1 MSVICY
7 STHFGIENNCIFGAR
22 EIIKLSKLNPMNR
35 TLYTYVIFI
44 LTISLLKIGKTTACG
59 FDFTGSCATTAR
71 FSVNNVSNE
80 YFLSPCSYGF
90 QLPTSL
96 GTGVTN
102 LQLTAAS
109 TRTWESCTNYVMQS
123 AIFYRIYN
131 NAANKGAFI
140 RVDLTQ
146 LALFNSPPYRTKTY
160 SGTLNSDLLTGLLPN
175 TTYSIELYYQLFVD
189 SDANNS
195 IDVTSILNNSGAYYT
210 SSFRTGN
217 IATNVGFPVNGSN
230 TNVTCNGGNNA
241 TATAAPAGGIAPFT
255 YLWSNNAKTATI
267 TGLNAGSYSVTVTDA
282 TASIGIRSFTIL
294 EPIAVGAT
302 LTNTN
307 PACGQTNGTITA
319 VGFGGTSPYTY
330 IWSTNATTPSV
341 NFLAQG
347 AYSVTVKDANNCT
360 GAASTTLIENCG
372 STNAYC
378 TSNSQ
383 APWGEWIARVRL
395 NTLDNASDKV
405 RVDRYATGY
414 SDWKDKS
421 TTLTKGLSYPLS
433 IMPALSW
440 SGAQTNLFYRV
451 WIDYNK
457 NGQFEDTEKVFEQ
470 NRVGLFA
477 VNGTVIVPA
486 SSLTG
491 ATVMRVSMKKDAY
504 STACETFSAGEVE
517 DYSIILQIGSGNPCA
532 NDATPPTLSN
542 CPSNISLTAANST
555 AVATWTTPIA
565 TDNCTANPTIS
576 SNYISG
582 QSFTLG
588 NTTVIYTAKDSSNNT
603 ATCSFI
609 VSISKILVTPTVVL
623 KNPTLTVQ
631 KNQKVCTSVTVD
643 SFSNIL
649 SAQWVSVF
657 NPSVLRFDSL
667 TNLNTAL
674 GLSVETHFVTSFSN
688 AGEIRFAWLT
698 TNAVSRPNGE
708 KLYDMCFTTIGA
720 GGTSSALRIDS
731 TRGTLVEVKNN
742 LGQLRKVVVQVGS
755 VSVID
760 TTIQNNC
767 QKYAVNNT
775 NEICQ
780 QTWKP
785 YGMIL
790 VQNNVNQYLHSQ
802 AVVFE
807 NLGIT
812 AVLRGTYRTATWAP
826 VQVTINFAGGTTV
839 APVGSPAASACGG
852 NGTGFTY
859 FTVMSGTVV
868 LNGQTVT
875 IARRGSAFQVGN
887 GANLQN
893 SSDLGAAGQFTL
905 SDGTLG
911 EFGFKLGSSVA
922 CSAPDPAALASNNK
936 PILQLNA
943 QTSVDKVQLTWVN
956 NTSFKNDYFE
966 IQKADEQGNFK
977 TIDIINE
984 SYLDAKLH
992 DYTFT
997 DSQTVFAKNEA
1008 TIETIYRIKTVFRD
1022 GKALISESKTVN
1034 SSNFNDVILYPN
1046 PANDK
1051 VFVLLKKY
1059 SDASIKILIYNTLG
1073 TLEKQF
1079 NVSNSLNEPI
1089 ELDLENLKTGHY
1101 FMRIVAPGKR
1111 DMVKALIIG
1120 D

>member
-1 MSVICY
+1 
-7 STHFGIENNCIFGAR
+7 
-22 EIIKLSKLNPMNR
+22 MNR
-35 TLYTYVIFI
+35 TLYTYALFI
-44 LTISLLKIGKTTACG
+44 LIFSLIKINKTTACG

-80 YFLSPCSYGF
+80 YFISPCSYGLM
-90 QLPTSL
+90 LPSNL

-109 TRTWESCTNYVMQS
+109 TRTWESCTNFVMQS

-131 NAANKGAFI
+131 NSANKGAFT

-160 SGTLNSDLLTGLLPN
+160 SSTSNSDLLTGLLPN
-175 TTYSIELYYQLFVD
+175 TSYSIEFYYQLFVD
-189 SDANNS
+189 SDGNNS
-195 IDVTSILNNSGAYYT
+195 IDVTSILNNSGVYYT

-217 IATNVGFPVNGSN
+217 IATNVGFPVNGFN
-230 TNVTCNGGNNA
+230 TNVTCSGGNNA
-241 TATAAPAGGIAPFT
+241 TATAVPAGSKAPFT

-267 TGLNAGSYSVTVTDA
+267 TGLTAGGYSVTVTDS
-282 TASIGIRSFTIL
+282 TAAIGIRSFTIL
-294 EPIAVGAT
+294 EPSPVGAT
-302 LTNTN
+302 LSNIN
-307 PACGQTNGTITA
+307 PACGQTNGSISATP
-319 VGFGGTSPYTY
+319 FGGTSPYTY
-330 IWSTNATTPSV
+330 IWSTNSTTPSV
-341 NFLAQG
+341 NALAQG

-372 STNAYC
+372 SVNAYC

-383 APWGEWIARVRL
+383 APWGEWIARVQL

-421 TTLTKGLSYPLS
+421 TSLTKGLSYHLS

-457 NGQFEDTEKVFEQ
+457 NGQFEDSEKVFEQ
-470 NRVGLFA
+470 NRVGLLA

-486 SSLTG
+486 SALTG
-491 ATVMRVSMKKDAY
+491 ATVMRVSLKKEAY
-504 STACETFSAGEVE
+504 PTACETFAAGEVE
-517 DYSIILQIGSGNPCA
+517 DYSIILQAGSGNPCA
-532 NDATPPTLSN
+532 NDATPPTFSN
-542 CPSNISLTAANST
+542 CPSAINLTTANTTAA
-555 AVATWTTPIA
+555 VTWTAPTA
-565 TDNCTANPTIS
+565 TDNCTLNPSVS

-582 QSFTLG
+582 QSFSLG

-603 ATCSFI
+603 ATCSFA
-609 VSISKILVTPTVVL
+609 VSISKILATPTVVL

-631 KNQKVCTSVTVD
+631 KNQKVCTSVMVD

-649 SAQWVSVF
+649 SAQWVSFF

-667 TNLNTAL
+667 TNLNAAL
-674 GLSVETHFVTSFSN
+674 GLSVVTHFSTTFSTT
-688 AGEIRFAWLT
+688 GEIRFAWLT

-708 KLYDMCFTTIGA
+708 KLYDMCFTALGA

-731 TRGTLVEVKNN
+731 ARNTLVEVKNN
-742 LGQLRKVVVQVGS
+742 LGQLRKVVMQSGA

-760 TTIQNNC
+760 TTVQTNC
-767 QKYAVNNT
+767 QKYAVSNT

-790 VQNNVNQYLHSQ
+790 VQNNVKQYLHSQ

-807 NLGIT
+807 NLGTT
-812 AVLRGTYRTATWAP
+812 AVLRGSYRTATWAP
-826 VQVTINFAGGTTV
+826 VQVTITFSGGTAV

-859 FTVMSGTVV
+859 FTAMVGTVV
-868 LNGQTVT
+868 LNGQTLT
-875 IARRGSAFQVGN
+875 ISRRGASFQVGN
-887 GANLQN
+887 GANLQ
-893 SSDLGAAGQFTL
+893 SSIDLGAAGQFTL
-905 SDGTLG
+905 SDGTFG
-911 EFGFKLGSSVA
+911 EFGFKLGTSVA
-922 CSAPDPAALASNNK
+922 CTAPDPAALASNNK
-936 PILQLNA
+936 PILQLEA
-943 QTSVDKVQLTWVN
+943 RAAVEKIHLTWVN

-977 TIDIINE
+977 TIDIVNE
-984 SYLDAKLH
+984 NNLDANLH
-992 DYTFT
+992 DYFFIDTPFT
-997 DSQTVFAKNEA
+997 ASGTPQEGVNV
-1008 TIETIYRIKTVFRD
+1008 YRIKTVFRD
-1022 GKALISESKTVN
+1022 GKALISDVKTVTL
-1034 SSNFNDVILYPN
+1034 SSFNDVVIYPN
-1046 PANDK
+1046 PASDK
-1051 VFVLLKKY
+1051 VFVSLKKY
-1059 SDASIKILIYNTLG
+1059 EDANVKILIYNTLG

-1079 NVSNSLNEPI
+1079 NVTNSSNECI

-1111 DMVKALIIG
+1111 DIVKALMIG
-1120 D
+1120 K

>member
-1 MSVICY
+1 
-7 STHFGIENNCIFGAR
+7 
-22 EIIKLSKLNPMNR
+22 MNKA
-35 TLYTYVIFI
+35 LYTYVFFI
-44 LTISLLKIGKTTACG
+44 LTISLLKIDKTTACG

-80 YFLSPCSYGF
+80 FFISPCSYGLM
-90 QLPTSL
+90 LPSNM

-131 NAANKGAFI
+131 NSANKGAFT

-146 LALFNSPPYRTKTY
+146 LSLFNSPPYRTKTY
-160 SGTLNSDLLTGLLPN
+160 SGTPNSDLLTGLLPN
-175 TTYSIELYYQLFVD
+175 TTYTIELYYQLFVD
-189 SDANNS
+189 SDGNNT

-217 IATNVGFPVNGSN
+217 ISTNVGFPVNGSN
-230 TNVTCNGGNNA
+230 TNVTCSGGNNA
-241 TATAAPAGGIAPFT
+241 TATAVAAGGKAPFT

-267 TGLNAGSYSVTVTDA
+267 TGLTAGSYSVTVIDS
-282 TASIGIRSFTIL
+282 TAAIGIRSFTIL
-294 EPIAVGAT
+294 EPTPVGAT
-302 LTNTN
+302 LTNIN
-307 PACGQTNGTITA
+307 PACGQTNGSITA
-319 VGFGGTSPYTY
+319 AAFGGTSPYTY

-341 NFLAQG
+341 NALAKG
-347 AYSVTVKDANNCT
+347 VYSVTVKDANNCT

-372 STNAYC
+372 NTNAYC

-383 APWGEWIARVRL
+383 APWGEWIARVQL

-457 NGQFEDTEKVFEQ
+457 NGQFEDSEKVFEQ
-470 NRVGLFA
+470 NRVGLLA
-477 VNGTVIVPA
+477 VNGNVIVPA
-486 SSLTG
+486 AALTG

-504 STACETFSAGEVE
+504 STACETFPAGEVE
-517 DYSIILQIGSGNPCA
+517 DYSLILQAGSGNPCA
-532 NDATPPTLSN
+532 NDATPPTFSN
-542 CPSNISLTAANST
+542 CPSNINLTTANTT
-555 AVATWTTPIA
+555 AVATWATPVA
-565 TDNCTANPTIS
+565 TDNCTITPAIS
-576 SNYISG
+576 SNYTSG
-582 QSFTLG
+582 QSFILG

-603 ATCSFI
+603 ATCSFA
-609 VSISKILVTPTVVL
+609 VSVSKILATPTVVL
-623 KNPTLTVQ
+623 KNPTLTIQ

-643 SFSNIL
+643 SFSNIQ
-649 SAQWVSVF
+649 SAQWVSLF
-657 NPSVLRFDSL
+657 NPSVLHFDSL
-667 TNLNTAL
+667 TNLNAAL
-674 GLSVETHFVTSFSN
+674 GLSAATHFTTTFSSS
-688 AGEIRFAWLT
+688 GEIKFAWLT
-698 TNAVSRPNGE
+698 TNSVSRPNDE
-708 KLYDMCFTTIGA
+708 KLYDMCFTAIGA
-720 GGTSSALRIDS
+720 GGISSAMRIDS
-731 TRGTLVEVKNN
+731 ARNTLVEVKNN
-742 LGQLRKVVVQVGS
+742 LGQMRKVVVQSGA

-760 TTIQNNC
+760 TTVQSNC
-767 QKYAVNNT
+767 QKYAVSNT

-790 VQNNVNQYLHSQ
+790 VQNNVKQYMHSQ

-807 NLGIT
+807 NSGTT

-826 VQVTINFAGGTTV
+826 VQVSINFSGGTAV

-852 NGTGFTY
+852 NGAGFTY
-859 FTVMSGTVV
+859 FTAMTGTVV
-868 LNGQTVT
+868 INGQTLT
-875 IARRGSAFQVGN
+875 ISRRGAAFQVGN
-887 GANLQN
+887 GANLQ
-893 SSDLGAAGQFTL
+893 SSTDFGAVGLFTL

-911 EFGFKLGSSVA
+911 EFGFKLGTAVI

-943 QTSVDKVQLTWVN
+943 QASVDKIYLTWVN

-984 SYLDAKLH
+984 SHLDAKLH
-992 DYTFT
+992 DYSFT
-997 DSQTVFAKNEA
+997 ESPNTEGVNS
-1008 TIETIYRIKTVFRD
+1008 YRIKTVFRD
-1022 GKALISESKTVN
+1022 GKALISEVKTVTL
-1034 SSNFNDVILYPN
+1034 SNFNEVVVYPN
-1046 PANDK
+1046 PASDK
-1051 VFVLLKKY
+1051 VFVSLKKY
-1059 SDASIKILIYNTLG
+1059 ADAKVKILIYNALG
-1073 TLEKQF
+1073 MIEKQF
-1079 NVSNSLNEPI
+1079 SVSNILNEPI

-1101 FMRIVAPGKR
+1101 FMRIVAAG
-1111 DMVKALIIG
+1111 
-1120 D
+1120 